1 MKRFFIL
8 ASAAIVALASCAKTE
23 VRYDNVEPQEIAF
36 KQIANPHTKANESL
50 EKWKDASL
58 GVYAYVTGGAAYITN
73 AKFTESL
80 TDKIWTGVD
89 ATTGN
94 PKPYYWPVQGTLDL
108 YVYAPHGTFTLNNE
122 KKFTYTLT
130 NSDYTETPDNSKY
143 DYNCADLMYGREVY
157 TSGKIGDALDVQLKH
172 ALSKVVINAKAT
184 TPSVVTI
191 KKLTLKE
198 VQKTETCTVTYAGGN
213 VTANWTSTSSEKL
226 NLVVRNGDLLL
237 TGDLQPVGYDFL
249 VIPAT
254 ASSLEITYTLENGEC
269 DLTAS
274 LDLQETW
281 LPGKKYIYDLTFDVQ
296 EIKLT
301 PEVVDWEEG
310 TVSTPA
316 NGGLSTTTKPEVVN
330 P

>member
-23 VRYDNVEPQEIAF
+23 VRYDNAEPQEIAF
-36 KQIANPHTKANESL
+36 KQISNPHTKANESL
-50 EKWKDASL
+50 EEWKDASL
-58 GVYAYVTGGAAYITN
+58 GVYAYVTDGAAYITN
-73 AKFTESL
+73 AKFTESQ

-89 ATTGN
+89 ATNGN
-94 PKPYYWPVQGTLDL
+94 SKPYYWPVQGTLDL
-108 YVYAPHGTFTLNNE
+108 YVYAPYGTFTLNND

-130 NSDYTETPDNSKY
+130 NSDYAATPDNSKH
-143 DYNCADLMYGREVY
+143 DYNCADLMYGGEVY
-157 TSGKIGDALDVQLKH
+157 TSGKIDNALNVQLKH

-184 TPSVVTI
+184 TQSVVTI
-191 KKLTLKE
+191 KNLTLKE
-198 VQKTETCTVTYAGGN
+198 VQKTETCTVTYEDGN
-213 VTANWTSTSSEKL
+213 VTANWTSTSSAKL
-226 NLVVRNGDLLL
+226 DLVVRNEDLLL
-237 TGDLQPVGYDFL
+237 TGSLQSVGYDFL
-249 VIPAT
+249 VIPAA
-254 ASSLEITYTLENGEC
+254 ASSLAITYTLTNGEN

-281 LPGKKYIYDLTFDVQ
+281 LPGKKYIYDLTFDVK

-301 PEVVDWEEG
+301 PVVVDWEDDA
-310 TVSTPA
+310 VNTPA